1 MYFVLEGID
10 GTFGI
15 RDVVEILGESG
26 TWSGPDTESQKPRIA
41 PGDRVYHN
49 GEPVTVLHA
58 GPARTH
64 FIRGHHSWTA
74 GYTRDLSGDEHHVV
88 T

>member
-1 MYFVLEGID
+1 MID
-10 GTFGI
+10 DIIGLL
-15 RDVVEILGESG
+15 DHG

-74 GYTRDLSGDEHHVV
+74 GYTRDLTWEKGEVRKFFWIP